1 MDKPTRKIAYVLIMI
16 LLLGIVFMLIHSCK
30 SERNNN
36 YPVVHKTKM
45 FNPGY
50 KPSKKIK

>member
-1 MDKPTRKIAYVLIMI
+1 MQKNRTILTLLS
-16 LLLGIVFMLIHSCK
+16 LLLIIIACK

-45 FNPGY
+45 FTPGY